1 MEFTQKTP
9 PRRFRV
15 GADGAIEMAD
25 CGSLAL
31 APDEQVTFTTPA
43 GGEFDVA
50 RKAWGF
56 YATPSLNGRLPAHG
70 LKPAL
75 CRNPA
80 GQLYL
85 LLVETGQEAAFERY
99 LAEQE
104 MEVLCWL
111 DAPDAADAL
120 IRR

>member
-1 MEFTQKTP
+1 MEFTPKEP

-15 GADGAIEMAD
+15 GADSAIEMAD

-31 APDEQVTFTTPA
+31 APDEQITFTTPA
-43 GGEFDVA
+43 GGEYDVA

-99 LAEQE
+99 LADQG

-111 DAPDAADAL
+111 DAPDAADRL

>member
-1 MEFTQKTP
+1 MEFTQKDP

-31 APDEQVTFTTPA
+31 SPDEQVTFTTPA

-104 MEVLCWL
+104 MDVLCWL